1 MPALP
6 PLTPFAP
13 FEPGRRGVPD
23 PSVVV
28 RPARGDDVDAIGAVA
43 ASRGPERRPADGRLE
58 AWLAD
63 TARLVVVAE
72 RGAGAVVGW
81 AMVGPWSGAGA
92 QAGPHVSALTVHP
105 DHRRCGVGDRL
116 LAALEDWAWPRSD
129 RLWSVVNARNDAS
142 LALHRRR
149 GFVAVRRIAS
159 YAGMT
164 FEDGWGMLLRAGRPD
179 AAAQEEAT

>member
-13 FEPGRRGVPD
+13 FEPWRRGLPD

-28 RPARGDDVDAIGAVA
+28 RPAGHDDAGAIAAVA
-43 ASRGPERRPADGRLE
+43 ATRGRPPADGRLE

-63 TARLVVVAE
+63 ASRLVVVAE

-81 AMVGPWSGAGA
+81 AMVGPWPAAGA
-92 QAGPHVSALTVHP
+92 QEGPHVSALTVHP
-105 DHRRCGVGDRL
+105 EHRRCGVGDRL
-116 LAALEDWAWPRSD
+116 LGALEDWAWRRSD

-142 LALHRRR
+142 MSLHRRH
-149 GFVAVRRIAS
+149 GFVAVRRIAD
-159 YAGMT
+159 YAGMP
-164 FEDGWGMLLRAGRPD
+164 FDGGWGMLLRAGRPH
-179 AAAQEEAT
+179 AATPEEAT